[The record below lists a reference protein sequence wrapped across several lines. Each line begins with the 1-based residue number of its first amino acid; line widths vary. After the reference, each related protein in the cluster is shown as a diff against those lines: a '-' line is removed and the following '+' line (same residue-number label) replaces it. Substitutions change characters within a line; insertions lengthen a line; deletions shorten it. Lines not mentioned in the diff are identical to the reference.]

1 MDFEFIL
8 RVAEKRIK
16 SALGKSDAG
25 KTSFSSFY
33 IESICPDTE
42 ISGCYDFLNLSEKVA
57 YVVIPYIPEHAKGI
71 CAYAFK

>member
-25 KTSFSSFY
+25 KTSFSSFG
-33 IESICPDTE
+33 IESICPE
-42 ISGCYDFLNLSEKVA
+42 ISGCYDFLHLSGKVA
-57 YVVIPYIPEHAKGI
+57 YVVISYIPEHAKGMFNLCI
-71 CAYAFK
+71 